1 MQTPSMDTIRICIP
15 REGGFRA
22 VAGLVVGGVAARHD
36 VTLDVLDDL
45 QLALDT
51 LLEHAESDEGEVTL
65 ELRIAGSE
73 IDVAF
78 GPVDDRTVAALEGEA
93 GDGIGLRRLL
103 DTTVDDVSLTTRDG
117 ESWVELRKGYA
128 LAGAEG

>member
-1 MQTPSMDTIRICIP
+1 MRTQSMDTIRICIP
-15 REGGFRA
+15 RDGGFKA

-36 VTLDVLDDL
+36 VTLEVLDDL

-51 LLEHAESDEGEVTL
+51 LLDHVESDEGEVTL
-65 ELRIAGSE
+65 ELTIVGDA

-78 GPVDDRTVAALEGEA
+78 GPVGDGTVAELEGEA

-103 DTTVDDVSLTTRDG
+103 DTTVDGVSVTTREG
-117 ESWVELRKGYA
+117 ESWVELRKGYV
-128 LAGAEG
+128 LTGADG